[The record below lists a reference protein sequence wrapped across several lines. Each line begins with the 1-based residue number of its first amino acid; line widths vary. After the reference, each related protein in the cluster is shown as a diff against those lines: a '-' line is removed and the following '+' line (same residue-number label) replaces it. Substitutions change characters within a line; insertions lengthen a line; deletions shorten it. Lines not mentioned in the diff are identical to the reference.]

1 MSRDEYLEKL
11 KAELAILPQKDIED
25 ALSYY
30 SNYFLDANDD
40 QKVISELGEPQVL
53 AKKIIENNQKKLQE
67 ISKKQQNNEKAE
79 NENSDALYFEFEK
92 KDVKNLRLDFGMAN
106 VVLISGRKF
115 CVETRGIL
123 SDFFNCNLN
132 SSGTLTINNQKR
144 INLDFWNHN
153 AKYRAVPRI
162 LITIPNDSNL
172 EELKIRIGAGKLVS
186 KNIKIS
192 CNSSYFDCESGHLFV
207 NFIKTQNSKIHC
219 GIGNLS
225 IVGEFLG
232 KTEIDCGM
240 GNINLNLKGNLQ
252 DYSYDG
258 KVGLGSFHINEIKK
272 SGVGQINCDEKK
284 YNHLSV
290 NVGMGNVS
298 VLIKNDENEG
308 KNER

>member
-1 MSRDEYLEKL
+1 MTREDYLNKL
-11 KAELAILPQKDIED
+11 KNELGILPQKDIED
-25 ALSYY
+25 AISYY

-40 QKVISELGEPQVL
+40 EKVISELGSPQVL

-67 ISKKQQNNEKAE
+67 ISKEQQNNQKSEDE
-79 NENSDALYFEFEK
+79 NTDALYFEFEK

-106 VVLISGRKF
+106 IVLISGNKF
-115 CVETRGIL
+115 CVETRGAL
-123 SDFFNCNLN
+123 PDFFNCNLS

-153 AKYRAVPRI
+153 AKYHVVPRI
-162 LITIPNDSNL
+162 LITIPDDSNL
-172 EELKIRIGAGKLVS
+172 TELKIRIGAGKLIS
-186 KNIKIS
+186 KNVKIS
-192 CNSSYFDCESGHLFV
+192 CNVGYFDCESGHLAL
-207 NFIKTQNSKIHC
+207 NFIKSQKSKIHC

-240 GNINLNLKGNLQ
+240 GNINLNLKGNVQ

-258 KVGLGSFHINEIKK
+258 KVGLGSFRINEVKK
-272 SGVGQINCDEKK
+272 SGIEQINCNEKK

-298 VLIKNDENEG
+298 VLIKNQSEV
-308 KNER
+308 KNEE

>member
-1 MSRDEYLEKL
+1 MSRETYLKKL
-11 KAELAILPQKDIED
+11 KMELSILPQKDIDD
-25 ALSYY
+25 AISYY

-40 QKVISELGEPQVL
+40 EKVISELGSPEVL

-67 ISKKQQNNEKAE
+67 ISKEQQSNQKSEDE
-79 NENSDALYFEFEK
+79 NLDALYFEFEK

-106 VVLISGRKF
+106 VVLISGKKF

-123 SDFFNCNLN
+123 SDFFNCNLS

-153 AKYRAVPRI
+153 AKYRVVPRI
-162 LITIPNDSNL
+162 LITIPNDANL
-172 EELKIRIGAGKLVS
+172 TDLKIRIGAGKLIS
-186 KNIKIS
+186 KNVKIS
-192 CNSSYFDCESGHLFV
+192 CNLGYFDCESGHLSL
-207 NFIKTQNSKIHC
+207 NFIKSQNTKIHC

-298 VLIKNDENEG
+298 VLIKNQGED
-308 KNER
+308 KNEK

>member
-1 MSRDEYLEKL
+1 MTREDYLNKL
-11 KAELAILPQKDIED
+11 KDELGILPQKDIGD
-25 ALSYY
+25 AISYY
-30 SNYFLDANDD
+30 SAYFSDTNDD
-40 QKVISELGEPQVL
+40 EKIMNELGSPESL

-67 ISKKQQNNEKAE
+67 LSKEKNQQFNSEA
-79 NENSDALYFEFEK
+79 NSDALFFEFDK
-92 KDVKNLRLDFGMAN
+92 KDVKSLRLDFGMAN
-106 VVLISGRKF
+106 VVLISGEKLS
-115 CVETRGIL
+115 VETRGIT

-132 SSGTLTINNQKR
+132 SSGILTINNQKK
-144 INLDFWNHN
+144 INFDFWVHGV
-153 AKYRAVPRI
+153 KYRAIPRI
-162 LITIPNDSNL
+162 LITLPEDLSL

-192 CNSSYFDCESGHLFV
+192 CNIGYFDCESGHLALD
-207 NFIKTQNSKIHC
+207 FIKARISKIHC

-225 IVGEFLG
+225 IFGEFLG

-240 GNINLNLKGNLQ
+240 GNIKLNLQGNLQ

-298 VLIKNDENEG
+298 VLIKNKGED
-308 KNER
+308 KNEK